1 MFLLNTTNSNRTII
15 ILTFLFL
22 AGSVMAQESQESS
35 LSDEMEDSLSSLA
48 VTPIEKPK
56 ELLKQIF
63 ERLEIDLQQKH
74 EARKYLSKAYFEY
87 DVIPPFT
94 ASVILPI
101 EGDNGIEVLG
111 QMWKL
116 AGIELED
123 FNVSLKEKLTK
134 SSIAR
139 IKDHLL
145 WELEGCVHSCTHKSY
160 ASKKGWGHKPW
171 LVGYKDAVKRFA
183 IEAYRITDDS
193 GRGVFRIIFLEKR
206 KDKVFNKRIYINITA
221 YFDINTLRLTRLY
234 ADYLNDPWRFR
245 QLYDYEDR
253 NGFPLLR
260 QLKANEQYTGL
271 LVKKTIK
278 LMDK

>member
-1 MFLLNTTNSNRTII
+1 MYLCDRNSSNTAREEMKATRILLTL
-15 ILTFLFL
+15 ILQI
-22 AGSVMAQESQESS
+22 AYCAVSAQEHRESS
-35 LSDEMEDSLSSLA
+35 IPKEMEDSLSSLA
-48 VTPIEKPK
+48 VTPIEEPK
-56 ELLKQIF
+56 ELLKQVF
-63 ERLEIDLQQKH
+63 DRLEIDLQQKH

-145 WELEGCVHSCTHKSY
+145 WEFEGCVHSCTHKSY

-193 GRGVFRIIFLEKR
+193 GRGVFRINFLEKR
-206 KDKVFNKRIYINITA
+206 KDKVFNKRIY
-221 YFDINTLRLTRLY
+221 
-234 ADYLNDPWRFR
+234 
-245 QLYDYEDR
+245 
-253 NGFPLLR
+253 
-260 QLKANEQYTGL
+260 
-271 LVKKTIK
+271 
-278 LMDK
+278 M

>member
-1 MFLLNTTNSNRTII
+1 MKAARFLLM
-15 ILTFLFL
+15 LVLQL
-22 AGSVMAQESQESS
+22 ACCAASAQEHQEFSIPE
-35 LSDEMEDSLSSLA
+35 EMEDSLSSLT
-48 VTPIEKPK
+48 VTPIEEPK
-56 ELLKQIF
+56 ELLKQVF
-63 ERLEIDLQQKH
+63 DRLEIDLQQKH

-193 GRGVFRIIFLEKR
+193 GRGVFRINFLEKR